1 MHPFERLP
9 MPARPR
15 TALAPAITLTAA
27 ELTEMLN
34 RIAIEPGRTA
44 ERLKH
49 WARAGLLEPVGEQH
63 PGTGRHRRYDFDS
76 ITVAAVLTVLSDM
89 GLSVIG
95 MEGLLANGLG
105 QAQALRRGWEAGM
118 EAYFVIPAGRRTGGR
133 LLQGATYVH
142 QGAWQGIK
150 QKQRLL
156 VSTIGD
162 IVIDLGAIFAA
173 LEKED
178 PRVRS

>member
-1 MHPFERLP
+1 

-27 ELTEMLN
+27 ELTEMLT

-44 ERLKH
+44 ESLER
-49 WARAGLLEPVGEQH
+49 WGRAGVLDLSVDH
-63 PGTGRHRRYDFDS
+63 PPRTGRLRLYDFDP
-76 ITVAAVLTVLSDM
+76 ITVSAVLTVLSDM

-118 EAYFVIPAGRRTGGR
+118 EAY
-133 LLQGATYVH
+133 
-142 QGAWQGIK
+142 
-150 QKQRLL
+150 
-156 VSTIGD
+156 
-162 IVIDLGAIFAA
+162 
-173 LEKED
+173 
-178 PRVRS
+178 